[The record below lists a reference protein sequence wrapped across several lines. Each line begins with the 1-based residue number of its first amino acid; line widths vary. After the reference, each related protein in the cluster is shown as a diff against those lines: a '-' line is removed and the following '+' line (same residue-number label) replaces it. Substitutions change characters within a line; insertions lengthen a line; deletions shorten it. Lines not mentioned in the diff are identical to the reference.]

1 MAGPTATVTVP
12 AIDSLPSTRPGGSLS
27 PAHMARRRM
36 ITLAAGCPAEVPIP
50 ISTRATTATG
60 MVCAT
65 PPMVPPRSTTRMPA
79 SSTRR
84 GPNSSASLPAAGCAT
99 ALARY
104 SADTRIAVCPTGT
117 VSACAI
123 GTSAVA
129 IIELLIGLS
138 VAATYS
144 GLTKRHENAS
154 SCRSTPDVVALQAGS
169 VLVGNVIDLRSLLAD
184 PGRVL
189 PDTRRGGPARTRSA
203 RATSLSVL
211 SWHWDVFVRL
221 AGHAHQPTTRKGKHC
236 NAVHGSE
243 PVPCGAPRRPECS

>member
-1 MAGPTATVTVP
+1 M
-12 AIDSLPSTRPGGSLS
+12 
-27 PAHMARRRM
+27 
-36 ITLAAGCPAEVPIP
+36 
-50 ISTRATTATG
+50 
-60 MVCAT
+60 
-65 PPMVPPRSTTRMPA
+65 
-79 SSTRR
+79 
-84 GPNSSASLPAAGCAT
+84 
-99 ALARY
+99 
-104 SADTRIAVCPTGT
+104 
-117 VSACAI
+117 

-189 PDTRRGGPARTRSA
+189 PDTRRGRPARTRSA

-221 AGHAHQPTTRKGKHC
+221 AGHDHQPTTRKGKHC

-243 PVPCGAPRRPECS
+243 PVPCRAPRRPECSRYTGYLYSLPVQYESIHPVSGSRFCERNRSSGTPPAIAP